1 MFNEDTQMIYNR
13 WVSGIAS
20 SDLKG
25 QTLTVDDLIQKYS
38 PQGSTLA
45 PKNLPYPLDK
55 IFESL
60 ADNFVKLSNSKMLCE
75 MSKNNPLIG
84 NKKEKLEQLEQVI
97 DKINQAQKILEETVN
112 PLNKILEG

>member
-1 MFNEDTQMIYNR
+1 MFNEDSQMIYNR

-20 SDLKG
+20 RELKG

-60 ADNFVKLSNSKMLCE
+60 ADNFVKLSNSKMICE
-75 MSKNNPLIG
+75 MSKNLML
-84 NKKEKLEQLEQVI
+84 KQLPGSKWPVV
-97 DKINQAQKILEETVN
+97 KPILLK
-112 PLNKILEG
+112 PLNCKHG

>member
-13 WVSGIAS
+13 WVSGIATRE
-20 SDLKG
+20 LKG
-25 QTLTVDDLIQKYS
+25 QTLTVDDLVKKYTPDAS
-38 PQGSTLA
+38 YMA
-45 PKNLPYPLDK
+45 PKTLPYPLDK

-60 ADNFVKLSNSKMLCE
+60 ADNFSKLSTTKVICE

-84 NKKEKLEQLEQVI
+84 SKKEKLDQLEQVI
-97 DKINQAQKILEETVN
+97 SKIQQAQKTLEETVD

>member
-13 WVSGIAS
+13 WVSGIATRE
-20 SDLKG
+20 LKG
-25 QTLTVDDLIQKYS
+25 QTLTVDDLIKKFS
-38 PQGSTLA
+38 PEGATLA
-45 PKNLPYPLDK
+45 PKILPYPLDK

-60 ADNFVKLSNSKMLCE
+60 ADNFVKLSSSKMLCE
-75 MSKNNPLIG
+75 TSKNNPLIG

-97 DKINQAQKILEETVN
+97 SKINQAQKILEETVD

>member
-13 WVSGIAS
+13 WVSGIATRE
-20 SDLKG
+20 LKG
-25 QTLTVDDLIQKYS
+25 QTLTVDDLIKKYS
-38 PQGSTLA
+38 PEGAYLA
-45 PKNLPYPLDK
+45 PKTLPYPLDK

-60 ADNFVKLSNSKMLCE
+60 ADNFTKLSNSKMICE

-84 NKKEKLEQLEQVI
+84 SKKEKLAQLEQVI
-97 DKINQAQKILEETVN
+97 EKIQKAQKILEETVD